1 MENTD
6 FVKTRFDRSVL
17 AAALSALAIVGVACQ
32 SGDDSTP
39 VPAASAAASVA
50 ASASADVLPTASTS
64 ASAGADAGASASPG
78 GSPGAEGEE
87 TSVFDLEEG
96 DCFGAAGEQVESV
109 NVVDCEEPHIYEV
122 YALVDYETED
132 DAYPGQEAVRS
143 YADEQCE
150 AQFEGF
156 VGIDYE
162 SSRWY
167 ITSVTPS
174 EETWADGDREIVC
187 ALNLEDNS
195 EVTGSA
201 EDSGE

>member
-1 MENTD
+1 MENTVS
-6 FVKTRFDRSVL
+6 VKTKFHRSVL
-17 AAALSALAIVGVACQ
+17 AAALGVLAIVGVACQ
-32 SGDDSTP
+32 SADDGTP
-39 VPAASAAASVA
+39 VPAASAATSVAVSPSDGLPA
-50 ASASADVLPTASTS
+50 ASAA
-64 ASAGADAGASASPG
+64 ASAGADASASPD
-78 GSPGAEGEE
+78 GSEAPEGEE

-96 DCFGAAGEQVESV
+96 DCFGAAGEQVETV
-109 NVVDCEEPHIYEV
+109 NVVDCEQPHIYEV

-132 DAYPGQEAVRS
+132 DAYPGEEAVRT

-150 AQFEGF
+150 AEFEGF

-187 ALNLEDNS
+187 TLNLEDNS